1 MKNQEINIVD
11 RALARFEE
19 ETGLRLIPYFTNE
32 KMDVVLRE
40 KEYDLKFNG
49 EVKLLIDKAKL
60 GLIKNQLNRFDN
72 IPLLITLCAN
82 PANIEVL
89 KTLEINFIDAA
100 GNAYINVP
108 PLYINIKGNKLD
120 TPKNAKGIT
129 TGKFQTAGLQII
141 FTLLCNPNL
150 EKNTYREIAQ
160 MANVALGTVVFTF
173 KYLENLGYI
182 TILKNGDKK
191 LVNKN
196 LLLKEWLTGYPVR
209 VKPKYTLGNYQTDD
223 PEMIKNINVQ
233 NYGAL
238 FGGETAAAK
247 MTNYLRPLIHT
258 VFIGDRIGEF
268 ILKNRLKK
276 NPNGNIILMKKFWN
290 FDDDYAK
297 NNLVPAILIYT
308 DLMITADPRNIETAN
323 IIFEREVAGYLK

>member
-1 MKNQEINIVD
+1 MKNQEKNIVD
-11 RALARFEE
+11 RAITRFEE
-19 ETGLRLIPYFTNE
+19 ETGLRLTPYFTDE
-32 KMDVVLRE
+32 RIDVVLKE

-60 GLIKNQLNRFDN
+60 GLIKNQLDRFDN
-72 IPLLITLCAN
+72 IPLLITWYAN
-82 PANIEVL
+82 SETIDLL
-89 KTLEINFIDAA
+89 KNLGINFIDAA

-108 PLYINIKGNKLD
+108 PLHINIKGNKLD
-120 TPKNAKGIT
+120 TTKKTNPAFA
-129 TGKFQTAGLQII
+129 GKFQTAQLQLI
-141 FTLLCNPNL
+141 FTLLCNPAL

-160 MANVALGTVVFTF
+160 MAKVALGTVVFTL

-196 LLLKEWLTGYPVR
+196 LLLKEWLVGYPAKI
-209 VKPKYTLGNYQTDD
+209 KPKYIIGRYFADD
-223 PEMIKNINVQ
+223 PDLIKKINFQ
-233 NYGAL
+233 NFHAL
-238 FGGETAAAK
+238 QGGETAAAI

-258 VFIGDRIGEF
+258 IYIADKLGEF

-276 NPNGNIILMKKFWN
+276 NANGNIFLIKKFWN
-290 FDDDYAK
+290 FDDDYTER
-297 NNLVPAILIYT
+297 NLVPAILTYT

-323 IIFEREVAGYLK
+323 IIYEREIAGHLK

>member
-1 MKNQEINIVD
+1 MKEQEKNIID
-11 RALARFEE
+11 KAIARFEE
-19 ETGLRLIPYFTNE
+19 ETGLRLVPFFTDE
-32 KMDVVLRE
+32 KIDVVLRE

-60 GLIKNQLNRFDN
+60 GLIKNQLNRFNN
-72 IPLLITLCAN
+72 IPLLITWYAN
-82 PANIEVL
+82 PENIDLL
-89 KTLEINFIDAA
+89 KNLEINFIDAA

-120 TPKNAKGIT
+120 RPKNTKGIT

-196 LLLKEWLTGYPVR
+196 LLLKEWLTGYPV
-209 VKPKYTLGNYQTDD
+209 KIKQKYLVGRYQADD
-223 PEMIKNINVQ
+223 PDLIGKINIQ
-233 NYGAL
+233 NFHAL

-247 MTNYLRPLIHT
+247 LTNYLRPLYHT
-258 VFIGDRIGEF
+258 IYIGDKLGEF

-290 FDDDYAK
+290 FDDDYTK
-297 NNLVPAILIYT
+297 DNLVPAMLTYT
-308 DLMITADPRNIETAN
+308 ELMVTADPRNIETAN
-323 IIFEREVAGYLK
+323 IIFEHQIAGYLK